1 MREVL
6 AQAAF
11 QLFLER
17 GFERTTVD
25 DIVALAGVGLLF
37 VLPLLPVQG
46 GRGLPGP

>member
-25 DIVALAGVGLLF
+25 DIVARAGVGRRSF
-37 VLPLLPVQG
+37 F
-46 GRGLPGP
+46 RY